1 MRKIGIIT
9 LNGYY
14 NYGNRLQNYAL
25 QKILQDLGYDV
36 ETILHFIEKPHITV
50 VDKEPYF
57 NKVMRNLG
65 EIKELKNKI
74 IYKINLKKL
83 NHYRDKRILVFK
95 DFTKKH
101 IKETDFYINK
111 NCIPIDF
118 EKKYDYFI
126 AGSDQIW
133 NPLYNFHTDVEPAIE
148 YLTFAPH
155 EKRLS
160 YAASFGISEIPLK
173 FQSRVINGLNGMKSI
188 LVREEAG
195 ARLVKELTNR
205 DAYVVLDPT
214 MLLTKE
220 QWLEIALEHEY
231 KPNEEYLLTYFLGK
245 KTKETQQFIKE
256 LAKKNNLEVVHLEDV
271 KYKNLY
277 TASPSHFIDYINSAS
292 LICTDSFHGTVFS
305 IILETPF
312 IVFKREESGPSMYSR
327 IETLLNTF
335 GLQERTKENI
345 NLEKIYDIDFDKTKE
360 ILSYKREESL
370 EILKNSFL

>member
-1 MRKIGIIT
+1 MRKVGIIT
-9 LNGYY
+9 LNGYF

-25 QKILQDLGYDV
+25 QTILEDLGYDV
-36 ETILHFIEKPHITV
+36 ETILYFE
-50 VDKEPYF
+50 EPLINNDTLI
-57 NKVMRNLG
+57 NKVLRNLKDIKEIKNKFNNKLKAKKIKNMRNF
-65 EIKELKNKI
+65 
-74 IYKINLKKL
+74 
-83 NHYRDKRILVFK
+83 RIPVFK
-95 DFTKKH
+95 DFTKRY
-101 IKETDFYINK
+101 IKETDFIINK
-111 NCIPIDF
+111 NNISSDLDRR
-118 EKKYDYFI
+118 YDYFV

-133 NPLYNFHTDVEPAIE
+133 NPFYNFHAEVEPAIE

-195 ARLVKELTNR
+195 ARIVKELTNR
-205 DAYVVLDPT
+205 EAHVVLDPT

-220 QWLEIALEHEY
+220 QWLEIAKEHKY
-231 KPNEEYLLTYFLGK
+231 KPKKEYLLTYFLGEK
-245 KTKETQQFIKE
+245 SKETQRYIRE

-305 IILETPF
+305 IIFETPF
-312 IVFKREESGPSMYSR
+312 IVFKREGSGPSMYSR

-335 GLQERTKENI
+335 ALRDRTREHI
-345 NLEKIYDIDFDKTKE
+345 NLEKIYDIDFEKTRE
-360 ILSYKREESL
+360 ILSYKREESIK
-370 EILKNSFL
+370 ILKKSFL